1 MAARRTILKGL
12 TGGIAAAMLFAAAA
26 PALAG
31 EDVGRLNH
39 ITPPPSHALGDAS
52 PRLTIWTPPGYPVA
66 QKRYGV
72 VYMLDG
78 QNLFDPK
85 LAGYGKV
92 WRADTTAAHM
102 IADGR
107 IPPVIIVGI
116 WSDGPSR
123 YRTYFPKTL
132 HTAARGPMR
141 AEMDRLAGGP
151 MVSDKF
157 LRYVATE
164 LKPWVD
170 ANYLTLPDRAHT
182 TIIGSSAGAL
192 IALEAIATWP
202 RVFGQAA
209 CVSMHW
215 PLGDPSKVDADGKP
229 IQTLWTNY
237 FRRTLR
243 KPGGRKIWF
252 DRGTATLDASYE
264 PYLERE
270 AGELVKAGWTR
281 DTDFRAETYYG
292 AEHDENYWA
301 ARLPDM
307 LQWLIGKPA

>member
-1 MAARRTILKGL
+1 MTGTWWRWLAMALAL
-12 TGGIAAAMLFAAAA
+12 IAATPAFAQEPRGTVEHLA
-26 PALAG
+26 PL
-31 EDVGRLNH
+31 
-39 ITPPPSHALGDAS
+39 PSRILGDAS
-52 PRLTIWTPPGYPVA
+52 PKLSIWTPPGYPA
-66 QKRYGV
+66 AGKRYGV
-72 VYMLDG
+72 IYMLDG

-92 WRADTTAAHM
+92 WRADVTAARM
-102 IADGR
+102 MAEDKID
-107 IPPVIIVGI
+107 PVIIVGI

-132 HTAARGPMR
+132 YTASRGNLR
-141 AEMDRLAGGP
+141 KEIERLAGGP
-151 MVSDKF
+151 LVSDKF
-157 LRYVATE
+157 LRYLVTE

-170 ANYLTLPDRAHT
+170 KTYPTERDRAHT

-209 CVSMHW
+209 SVSMHW
-215 PLGDPSKVDADGKP
+215 PLGDPGKVNPDSTQIKT
-229 IQTLWTNY
+229 IWENY

-252 DRGTATLDASYE
+252 DRGTATLDASYA
-264 PYLERE
+264 PYLDRE
-270 AGELVKAGWTR
+270 AAALKAAGWSEGK
-281 DTDFRAETYYG
+281 DFRAETYTG

-301 ARLPDM
+301 VRLPDI
-307 LQWLIGKPA
+307 LQWLIGKPE